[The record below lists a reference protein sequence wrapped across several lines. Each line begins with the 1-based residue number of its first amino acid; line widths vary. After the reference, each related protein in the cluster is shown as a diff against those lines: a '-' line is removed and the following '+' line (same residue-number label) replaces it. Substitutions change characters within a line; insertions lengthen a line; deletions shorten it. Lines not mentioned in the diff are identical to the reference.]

1 MASIISAQSVPLP
14 AASCC
19 AGDDLRGSCLGRA
32 GGRIRG
38 GFRRGVFGGGVVI
51 RGDGCSTV
59 SCSRA
64 GACGQLDRQ
73 FRVVGGHAA
82 YLVADHPFDCGLD
95 GGFGRG
101 EFYLLGEAGLAG
113 EGADLHLECL
123 VVMAFR
129 RRKLFHAAFER
140 YAVARRKDDGRSVG
154 AAFVGSHVVHMV
166 GGGNRRFEN
175 DPVDI
180 AFEVLHGAFPADVLS
195 RGRRESE
202 QRGNRQ

>member
-1 MASIISAQSVPLP
+1 
-14 AASCC
+14 
-19 AGDDLRGSCLGRA
+19 
-32 GGRIRG
+32 
-38 GFRRGVFGGGVVI
+38 
-51 RGDGCSTV
+51 
-59 SCSRA
+59 
-64 GACGQLDRQ
+64 
-73 FRVVGGHAA
+73 
-82 YLVADHPFDCGLD
+82 
-95 GGFGRG
+95 
-101 EFYLLGEAGLAG
+101 
-113 EGADLHLECL
+113 
-123 VVMAFR
+123 MAFR